1 LFAVSFVPAVL
12 FFVTTGVEH
21 AASYNPAVQPGRRR
35 LWRLPRLSTQI
46 LLLQGAIIVLTVGA
60 GFVVSLLQA
69 RNQLDR
75 QAGQQSLAIART
87 VASIPEIR
95 DAFGTPHP
103 ERIIDPIAERI
114 RRRTNAAFI
123 VVANKKGIRY
133 SHPDKTKIGRRISTD
148 PSVALS
154 GKEFVGVQTG
164 TLGRSMR
171 GKVPLYDKNGHVIGL
186 VSVGVLES
194 AVSAKLRSD
203 LPVVLIPPLL
213 GLLLGVIG
221 SVLLARRIKRQT
233 FGLEPNEIATLL
245 EQREAVLHGIR
256 EGTIATDRNG
266 VITLVNDEARRLLGL
281 DDNAVGRNLTD
292 VVPEGH
298 VREVMAGAVTEPDQV
313 VLVNDQVLVVNR
325 VTVSVR
331 GKAVGA
337 VVTLRDRTELEGLLR
352 ELDDVRSFAE
362 ALRAQEHEFAHRLHI
377 VAGLIDVGRYDE
389 AVGFIKNSSLVYQ
402 ALVESIVK
410 RVGNP
415 ILVGLLLGKATVAS
429 ERGVELRVNP
439 ETSLPADVPHVRE
452 LVTIVG
458 NLVDNALEAVAAV
471 GTGWID
477 VTIRTQEDG
486 VLVRVHDSGPGVDPG
501 VADEIFRDGFTT
513 KISTGTG
520 RRGLGLALV
529 SQAIQRR
536 GGRVS
541 VDNDGGATFT
551 VFLPHASVPAEA
563 ALR

>member
-1 LFAVSFVPAVL
+1 
-12 FFVTTGVEH
+12 
-21 AASYNPAVQPGRRR
+21 VQPGRRR
-35 LWRLPRLSTQI
+35 LWRRPRLSTQI
-46 LLLQGAIIVLTVGA
+46 LLLQAAIIVLTVSA
-60 GFVVSLLQA
+60 GLAVSLLQA
-69 RNQLDR
+69 RSQIDR

-87 VASIPEIR
+87 VSSIPEIR

-103 ERIIDPIAERI
+103 ERIIDPIADRI
-114 RRRTNAAFI
+114 LHRTNAAFI
-123 VVANKKGIRY
+123 VVANRKGIRY
-133 SHPDKTKIGRRISTD
+133 SHPDKTKIGQRISTD

-171 GKVPLYDKNGHVIGL
+171 AKVPLYDRQGRVIGL

-213 GLLLGVIG
+213 GLLLGVFG

-266 VITLVNDEARRLLGL
+266 RITLVNDEARRLLGL
-281 DDNAVGRNLTD
+281 DDEAVGRSLTE

-298 VREVMAGAVTEPDQV
+298 VREVMAGNVTEPDQV
-313 VLVNDQVLVVNR
+313 VLVNDQVLVVNH
-325 VTVSVR
+325 VNVAVR
-331 GKAVGA
+331 GKTIGA
-337 VVTLRDRTELEGLLR
+337 VVTLRDRTELERLLR
-352 ELDDVRSFAE
+352 ELDDVRSFAD
-362 ALRAQEHEFAHRLHI
+362 ALRAQEHEFAHRLHV

-389 AVGFIKNSSLVYQ
+389 AVGFIKKSSLVHQ
-402 ALVESIVK
+402 ALVASIVES
-410 RVGNP
+410 VGNP
-415 ILVGLLLGKATVAS
+415 ILVGLLLGKAAVAS

-439 ETSLPADVPHVRE
+439 DTSLPEDVPYVRE

-458 NLVDNALEAVAAV
+458 NLVDNALDSVAPR
-471 GTGWID
+471 GSGWVD
-477 VTIRTQEDG
+477 VTIKTDEDG
-486 VLVRVHDSGPGVDPG
+486 VLVRVHDSGPGIDPD
-501 VADEIFRDGFTT
+501 VVDEIFRDGFTT
-513 KISTGTG
+513 KVATGTG

-529 SQAIQRR
+529 RQAVQRR

-541 VDNDGGATFT
+541 VENEGGAVFT
-551 VFLPHASVPAEA
+551 VVLPHALVGA
-563 ALR
+563 R